1 VTAFF
6 LPDHEPD
13 TPATER
19 AYQAIRARAEAE
31 TGCIA
36 QERRILGL
44 DCRRHGAD
52 CTVRVG
58 DRDALAGH
66 TVIAIVQLSGGG
78 YTIHRAPPDAGAQDT
93 EVLPRSA
100 VYAVTEFA

>member
-58 DRDALAGH
+58 ERDALDGH

-78 YTIHRAPPDAGAQDT
+78 YTIHRGPPEAGGRDT
-93 EVLPRSA
+93 EVLSRSA

>member
-13 TPATER
+13 APATER

-58 DRDALAGH
+58 DRDEIDGE

-78 YTIHRAPPDAGAQDT
+78 YTIHLAPSDAGPQAA
-93 EVLPRSA
+93 EVLPRSS

>member
-1 VTAFF
+1 MTAFF

-13 TPATER
+13 APATER

-31 TGCIA
+31 TGCVA

-44 DCRRHGAD
+44 DCRRHGVD

-58 DRDALAGH
+58 ERDAFDGH

-78 YTIHRAPPDAGAQDT
+78 YTIHRAPPDAGPPDT
-93 EVLPRSA
+93 EVLTRSA
-100 VYAVTEFA
+100 VYSVTEFG